1 MSLQTASVNCS
12 LGCHAASSLSH
23 TLSIVKPLRLLIPV
37 LITALIFHIQGMG
50 SYAIV
55 LYETD
60 FEDFTP
66 GADNLA
72 GTDGWVATL
81 TGQQLHG
88 IDDEIIPGLGKS
100 AFLGFAPPTIPPTSP
115 PTVSVFRPLNY
126 DPIAQGRPMIQFEAL
141 IAIADSRDD
150 PDTPAID
157 ESLRRDRFLV
167 TVYNLDGE
175 PLASVI
181 YDNRL
186 STFGLWRNDGASST
200 DSELEFIVEEPQ
212 FLLIRI
218 DFESNS
224 WSAFLDGIPV
234 FTDAEFNASGKARN
248 LGTIAAEWT
257 LSNRLAPGDNWM
269 LFDDWIV
276 EAKRK
281 PTEPFRIR
289 KIEIT
294 PDNLAQLT
302 YAADEGFTYRIEQ
315 SIDLKSWSELPNSP
329 VTATA
334 NDPAA
339 IHIDPTPADGTRFY
353 RIVRDSGD

>member
-1 MSLQTASVNCS
+1 MGFSDCISQL
-12 LGCHAASSLSH
+12 LPEYIAAVSSSH
-23 TLSIVKPLRLLIPV
+23 TFNIVKPSRFLIPILV
-37 LITALIFHIQGMG
+37 TALIFNIQGMDC
-50 SYAIV
+50 YAIV

-66 GADNLA
+66 GPDKLA
-72 GTDGWVATL
+72 GTDGWEATL

-88 IDDEIIPGLGKS
+88 IDDEIIPGLGKT
-100 AFLGFAPPTIPPTSP
+100 AFLGFAPPRIPPTSP
-115 PTVSVFRPLNY
+115 PTVSVFRPLNF

-150 PDTPAID
+150 PETPAID

-167 TVYNLDGE
+167 TVYNRAGD

-186 STFGLWRNDGASST
+186 STFGLWRNDGANST
-200 DSELEFIVEEPQ
+200 DSELEFIIEEPQ

-234 FTDAEFNASGKARN
+234 FTDAEFNASGKTRD

-257 LSNRLAPGDNWM
+257 LSNRLVPGDNWM

-281 PTEPFRIR
+281 PTQPFHIHG
-289 KIEIT
+289 IEIT
-294 PDNLAQLT
+294 PDNLIQLT
-302 YAADEGFTYRIEQ
+302 YAADEGFTYRIER
-315 SIDLKSWSELPNSP
+315 SADLKSWSELQNSP

-334 NDPAA
+334 NDPTA
-339 IHIDPTPADGTRFY
+339 IHIDATPADGVRFY